1 MSRMYIPRTI
11 AACGALILVVCLG
24 SAARGQAAW
33 EYSPYA
39 IRVWIEAPATPQLSS
54 TMVRELARRVQ
65 TRGEAVVGAP
75 WSAAVE
81 PMPAAVANRLPSTL
95 EISAELLKA
104 DAPDALLADKLI
116 LVAIE
121 PGSLGWNI
129 AAREF
134 DVRTRQMGP
143 LIRISAGSI
152 HEIPF
157 AVWDALREAF
167 VPIAKIESVTGTQV
181 VARLRAGGLAT
192 RPGSPVLVNKDQALQ
207 PVVRRNDRGGEP
219 AAKTGIQALAW
230 TLLAVESRD
239 ESLLACKLHSGYRGS
254 LTARAGPRTER
265 FALCVKPQ
273 FEVTTLALRSR
284 TGDGRPLTG
293 YEIYT
298 KRPDAEDVVHLGTSD
313 WRGQIELPRGQAELT
328 LILIRNGTQLLA
340 RLPIVPGQDQRL
352 VADLMDDD
360 GRLQA
365 EGAVAALYSRALDL
379 VARREILANRF
390 RARLKEN
397 KLDEAQKLL
406 EEFRRLESRSDLGR
420 ALDEMMRST
429 EANDR
434 LTQQRINKLFVDA
447 RKLLTV
453 KGLADD
459 TVNVLAS
466 ELVKAQ
472 TTAKTTGTAPPA
484 SGAKVN

>member
-1 MSRMYIPRTI
+1 MSFRYFSRMI
-11 AACGALILVVCLG
+11 ATCGMLLLLG
-24 SAARGQAAW
+24 CFASSTWAQAAW

-39 IRVWIEAPATPQLSS
+39 VRIWIDAPPSPQLSPP
-54 TMVRELARRVQ
+54 MVRELAKRVQ
-65 TRGEAVVGAP
+65 SRAEAVVGAP
-75 WSAAVE
+75 WSTTIE
-81 PMPAAVANRLPSTL
+81 PMPRAIRDRLPGTL
-95 EISAELLKA
+95 EITAEQLKA
-104 DAPDALLADKLI
+104 DAPEALTADKVM

-121 PGSLGWNI
+121 PGLLGWNI
-129 AAREF
+129 ASREF
-134 DVRTRQMGP
+134 DCHTRQMGP
-143 LIRISAGSI
+143 LIRRAAGST

-157 AVWDALREAF
+157 AAWDALREAF
-167 VPIAKIESVTGTQV
+167 VPIAKIEAVDGVKV
-181 VARLRAGGLAT
+181 VARLRAGGLVT
-192 RPGSPVLVNKDQALQ
+192 KPSSPVLVNKDQALQ
-207 PVVRRNDRGGEP
+207 PIVRRNDRGGEP

-239 ESLLACKLHSGYRGS
+239 ESLLACQLHSGYRGS

-265 FALCVKPQ
+265 FALLVKPQ
-273 FEVTTLALRSR
+273 FDATTLALRSR
-284 TGDGRPLTG
+284 TGDGRPLSG

-313 WRGQIELPRGQAELT
+313 WRGQIDLPRGQADLT

-340 RLPIVPGQDQRL
+340 RLPIVPGQDERL

-406 EEFRRLESRSDLGR
+406 EDFRRLESRSDLGR

-429 EANDR
+429 DANDR
-434 LTQQRINKLFVDA
+434 LTQQRINKLFVEA

-472 TTAKTTGTAPPA
+472 TTQKTTGTVPPA

>member
-1 MSRMYIPRTI
+1 
-11 AACGALILVVCLG
+11 
-24 SAARGQAAW
+24 
-33 EYSPYA
+33 
-39 IRVWIEAPATPQLSS
+39 
-54 TMVRELARRVQ
+54 
-65 TRGEAVVGAP
+65 
-75 WSAAVE
+75 
-81 PMPAAVANRLPSTL
+81 
-95 EISAELLKA
+95 
-104 DAPDALLADKLI
+104 
-116 LVAIE
+116 
-121 PGSLGWNI
+121 
-129 AAREF
+129 
-134 DVRTRQMGP
+134 
-143 LIRISAGSI
+143 
-152 HEIPF
+152 
-157 AVWDALREAF
+157 
-167 VPIAKIESVTGTQV
+167 
-181 VARLRAGGLAT
+181 
-192 RPGSPVLVNKDQALQ
+192 
-207 PVVRRNDRGGEP
+207 
-219 AAKTGIQALAW
+219 
-230 TLLAVESRD
+230 
-239 ESLLACKLHSGYRGS
+239 LH
-254 LTARAGPRTER
+254 
-265 FALCVKPQ
+265 VKPQ
-273 FEVTTLALRSR
+273 FEATTLALRSR
-284 TGDGRPLTG
+284 TGDGRALTG

-298 KRPDAEDVVHLGTSD
+298 KRPDAEDVVHLGSSD
-313 WRGQIELPRGQAELT
+313 WRGQIDLPRGEAGLT

-340 RLPIVPGQDQRL
+340 RLPIVPGQDRRL
-352 VADLMDDD
+352 VAELMDDD

-466 ELVKAQ
+466 ELIKAQ
-472 TTAKTTGTAPPA
+472 TTQKTTGTAPPA

>member
-1 MSRMYIPRTI
+1 MSLTYILRLS
-11 AACGALILVVCLG
+11 ACWGLVILLNCLT
-24 SAARGQAAW
+24 SAAWAQAAW
-33 EYSPYA
+33 EYSPYMV
-39 IRVWIEAPATPQLSS
+39 RVWMSVPVSPQLSAP
-54 TMVRELARRVQ
+54 MLNEIVARVESRA
-65 TRGEAVVGAP
+65 EAVVGAP
-75 WSAAVE
+75 WSATIE
-81 PMPAAVANRLPSTL
+81 PMPLAIRDRLWGTL
-95 EISAELLKA
+95 EITAEQLKA
-104 DAPDALLADKLI
+104 DAPEALTADKVM

-121 PGSLGWNI
+121 PGSLGWDI

-134 DVRTRQMGP
+134 DCRTRQTGP
-143 LIRISAGSI
+143 LIRRPAGCT

-167 VPIAKIESVTGTQV
+167 VPIAKIESVDGTTV
-181 VARLRAGGLAT
+181 VARLRAGGLVT
-192 RPGSPVLVNKDQALQ
+192 KSGSPVLVHQDQALQ

-239 ESLLACKLHSGYRGS
+239 ESLLMCKLHSGYRGS
-254 LTARAGPRTER
+254 LTARATPRTER
-265 FALCVKPQ
+265 FALLIKPQ
-273 FEVTTLALRSR
+273 FDATTLALRSR
-284 TGDGRPLTG
+284 TGDGRPLSG

-313 WRGQIELPRGQAELT
+313 WRGQIDLPRGQAELT

-340 RLPIVPGQDQRL
+340 RLPIVPGQEQRL

-379 VARREILANRF
+379 VARREILASRF

-459 TVNVLAS
+459 TINVLAS

-472 TTAKTTGTAPPA
+472 TTQKTTGTAPA
-484 SGAKVN
+484 FGAKVN